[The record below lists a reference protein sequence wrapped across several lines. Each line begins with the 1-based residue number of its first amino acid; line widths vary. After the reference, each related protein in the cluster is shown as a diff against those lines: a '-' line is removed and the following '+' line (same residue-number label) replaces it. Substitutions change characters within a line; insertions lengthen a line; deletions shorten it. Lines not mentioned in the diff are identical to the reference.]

1 MDLIV
6 SGMALSYQWW
16 PSIIH
21 FEEILAEKRN
31 SSPAMVEQAGEVIYQ
46 AVTEIK
52 PVPGSKLSIIYDPD
66 QVDLGHYL
74 LLLRKIMSP
83 LLMKQICKL
92 ILMNQAR
99 V

>member
-16 PSIIH
+16 PSIVH
-21 FEEILAEKRN
+21 FEESLAAKRN

-52 PVPGSKLSIIYDPD
+52 PMPGSKLSIIYNPD
-66 QVDLGHYL
+66 QIELGKH
-74 LLLRKIMSP
+74 
-83 LLMKQICKL
+83 
-92 ILMNQAR
+92 
-99 V
+99 VF